1 MHSRIAGTGSY
12 LPARVLTN
20 DELAKRVA
28 TSDEWIATRTG
39 IRQRH
44 IAAPD
49 ERTSDLALNAA
60 RNALAAAA
68 IAPADVDLIIVATTT
83 PDVVFPSTACILQA
97 KLGAR
102 GGPAFDVQAV
112 CSGFVYALALAD
124 RMVAGGVARN
134 ALVIGAEIYSHI
146 LGSEHTWISR
156 IEGRTPTVAI
166 WPTLTDE
173 ELVRVGSENV
183 AALRRI
189 LDGMTDV
196 DLARVVAYRTSA
208 GHPYE
213 STVEDILL
221 HVALHGAYHRGQLA
235 TLLRQGGAEPTA
247 TDYIVFIRDA
257 SPATR
262 ASIPAR

>member
-1 MHSRIAGTGSY
+1 MST
-12 LPARVLTN
+12 LPKLIDHLEWA
-20 DELAKRVA
+20 DAK
-28 TSDEWIATRTG
+28 
-39 IRQRH
+39 
-44 IAAPD
+44 
-49 ERTSDLALNAA
+49 
-60 RNALAAAA
+60 AAAA
-68 IAPADVDLIIVATTT
+68 LRAASAPVSRV
-83 PDVVFPSTACILQA
+83 
-97 KLGAR
+97 R
-102 GGPAFDVQAV
+102 
-112 CSGFVYALALAD
+112 
-124 RMVAGGVARN
+124 
-134 ALVIGAEIYSHI
+134 EIYSHI

-213 STVEDILL
+213 NTVEDILL